1 MPGLREAG
9 LVGAAIALSGG
20 VGYFIWTYIAS
31 SETEERTPKP
41 KSKPKKESVNKRDTI
56 KEPSVKEAIVASK
69 AVPVVE
75 SQNAKLT
82 EVKPVEKG
90 KQVLVLGLEG
100 AGKTSL
106 LHCFASGSLELDVT
120 PTQGFNAVS
129 INREDLQI
137 EFLEIGGKEHLRA
150 YWPRYMSKAMVL
162 VFVVDSSDADHFPL
176 ARKHLHDLLATD
188 PLLPL
193 VLLANKQD
201 QQGACSITELHEAL
215 SLAEIG
221 DQRKLFLIGT
231 HVRKGDAELDSGVQ
245 DARDLI
251 LQMVGEER

>member
-1 MPGLREAG
+1 MPGMREAG
-9 LVGAAIALSGG
+9 LVGAAIAVSGG
-20 VGYFIWTYIAS
+20 VGYLIWTYIAS
-31 SETEERTPKP
+31 SETEEQTLKQT
-41 KSKPKKESVNKRDTI
+41 SKPKKEPKKRDSI
-56 KEPSVKEAIVASK
+56 KESSAKEAIVASI

-75 SQNAKLT
+75 SQKAKLT
-82 EVKPVEKG
+82 EVKPAEKG

-106 LHCFASGSLELDVT
+106 LHCFASGSLELDVA

-137 EFLEIGGKEHLRA
+137 EFLEIGGKENLRA
-150 YWPRYMSKAMVL
+150 YWPRYLPKAMVL

-176 ARKHLHDLLATD
+176 ARKHLHELLATD

-201 QQGACSITELHEAL
+201 QQGACSITELHDAL
-215 SLAEIG
+215 ILAEVG

-231 HVRKGDAELDSGVQ
+231 HVRKGDTELNSGVQ

-251 LQMVGEER
+251 LQMVCEGR